1 VGYDCCWPRDSLGF
15 FLLSG
20 GAVLALLRM
29 MQRYL
34 RHDHID
40 QMINCV
46 PYELFSQPIHDN
58 LSLIGTTFC
67 LKENI
72 VA

>member
-1 VGYDCCWPRDSLGF
+1 
-15 FLLSG
+15 
-20 GAVLALLRM
+20 

-46 PYELFSQPIHDN
+46 PYELLSQPLHDS
-58 LSLIGTTFC
+58 LSLIGATFY